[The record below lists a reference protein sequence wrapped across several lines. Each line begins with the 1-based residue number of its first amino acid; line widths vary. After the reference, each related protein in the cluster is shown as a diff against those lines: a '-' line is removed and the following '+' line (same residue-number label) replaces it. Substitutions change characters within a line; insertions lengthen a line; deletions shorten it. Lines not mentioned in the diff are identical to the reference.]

1 MDTRVELELIRKHYR
16 EYSRV
21 AGEHVVWYEF
31 LPFGAAASASGSFYD
46 PVYDEGISGAGGRK
60 YKNGVAVPVLMI
72 TETEDQKRSIPEG
85 RQPVEV
91 VNFVASIDE
100 FRKVGVTNPFE
111 YRQHLNDLFTYDGR
125 YFTVTSYKVRGR
137 ARDDIIVVVEGL
149 EVYINQEHS
158 FDPTN
163 TFNSIS
169 SLPWPSSLPTI

>member
-1 MDTRVELELIRKHYR
+1 MDTRVELDLIRKHYR
-16 EYSRV
+16 EYSRH

-31 LPFGAAASASGSFYD
+31 LPFGAAASASGSYFD
-46 PVYDEGISGAGGRK
+46 HVYDEGISGTGGRK
-60 YKNGVAVPVLMI
+60 YKNGVVVPVLMI

-100 FRKVGVTNPFE
+100 FRRAGITDPFE
-111 YRQHLNDLFTYDGR
+111 YKQHLNDLFIYDGR

-137 ARDDIIVVVEGL
+137 ARDDIIIVVEGL
-149 EVYINQEHS
+149 EIYMNQEYP
-158 FDPTN
+158 FDPTT
-163 TFNSIS
+163 TFSGVS